1 VSKDISYRLDS
12 YVNCIVNQGIDHK
25 QFTNMNTFKKG
36 DAFEARSYRVIDR
49 ALHNLKLGVIPECCR
64 VFAKKGYYSKDRE
77 SNIIFDLSIEV
88 WLPGA
93 LNYSWL
99 LLFECKDLNH
109 NVPVD
114 DLEEFK
120 NKVSQVSR
128 AAKLVFLST
137 TPLSRGA
144 MTFAQNNQFTVIQV
158 DEKDNDTVIL
168 YNSKKKPDLST
179 DTDFLSIQEELR
191 ELSEIQSFLFSDLKN
206 KDFNWN
212 ELLEKFLKHALA
224 GNLNEEGTGE
234 TPIIG
239 LERLSSKHIVH
250 MTSRILDDFDP
261 NIQKHYFAL
270 NLDSFIS
277 YLKDRYGLTVIID
290 QTISDQKGRVIK
302 GLIDLKNKTIAID
315 RSIAEGERFAFVLL
329 HEVAHYFLHT
339 GLQMNQQTYDN
350 LSDSDYN
357 AAIGNHELVNE
368 RHWMEWQANH
378 FAACILMPEWVV
390 KFRLI
395 VFQTTNYIRNK
406 GSIYVDAAPENIQL
420 FKVTIDNLATY
431 FGVSFS
437 VMEYRMADLG
447 IICYASGVRRPSI
460 AFTGKLKEAKSISHI
475 FKKME
480 FKISDQVDDSVA
492 DEEAPF

>member
-1 VSKDISYRLDS
+1 MSTV
-12 YVNCIVNQGIDHK
+12 
-25 QFTNMNTFKKG
+25 KKG
-36 DAFEARSYRVIDR
+36 DAFEARSYGVISR
-49 ALHNLKLGVIPECCR
+49 ALHNLKLGLIPECCK

-77 SNIIFDLSIEV
+77 SEIIFDLSIEV

-99 LLFECKDLNH
+99 LLIECKDLGH

-120 NKVSQVSR
+120 TKVGQVSR
-128 AAKLVFLST
+128 AAKPVFLST
-137 TPLSRGA
+137 TPLSKGGK
-144 MTFAQNNQFTVIQV
+144 TFAKNNQIMVIHV
-158 DEKDNDTVIL
+158 DEKDKDTVIL

-191 ELSEIQSFLFSDLKN
+191 ELSEIQSFLFSDLKS

-224 GNLNEEGTGE
+224 GNLKEEGTSD

-239 LERLSSKHIVH
+239 LERLSSKRIVQ

-261 NIQKHYFAL
+261 NVQKHLFAP
-270 NLDSFIS
+270 NLGSFIS
-277 YLKDRYGLTVIID
+277 YLQASHGLTVITD
-290 QTISDQKGRVIK
+290 QHIVDQKGRVIN
-302 GLIDLKNKTIAID
+302 GSIDLKNKMITIDRTIAE
-315 RSIAEGERFAFVLL
+315 SERFAFVLL

-339 GLQMNQQTYDN
+339 GIQVDQETYDN
-350 LSDSDYN
+350 LSDAEYN
-357 AAIGNHELVNE
+357 SAIGKHELVNE

-378 FAACILMPEWVV
+378 FAACILMPEWVI
-390 KFRLI
+390 KYRLI
-395 VFQTTNYIRNK
+395 LYQTEHYIRNK
-406 GSIYVDAAPENIQL
+406 GTMYVDSAPHNIQL
-420 FKVTIDNLATY
+420 FKETIDHLASY
-431 FGVSFS
+431 FRVSHS

-447 IICYASGVRRPSI
+447 IIRYASGIKRPST
-460 AFTGKLKEAKSISHI
+460 AFTGKLKSAKTISQI

-480 FKISDQVDDSVA
+480 FRIADVQYNPMD